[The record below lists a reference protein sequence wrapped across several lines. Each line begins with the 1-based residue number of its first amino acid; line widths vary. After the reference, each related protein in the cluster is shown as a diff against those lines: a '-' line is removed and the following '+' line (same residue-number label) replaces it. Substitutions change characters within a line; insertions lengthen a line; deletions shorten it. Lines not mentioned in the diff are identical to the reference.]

1 MHRIPR
7 PRYAQTEEQRILGT
21 AINRLRPNLRVVVQF
36 HLQGRSM
43 RETAE
48 ALGISLTAAKGR
60 LFHARKALRSPV
72 GGRRRIAFESYR
84 VSFGAF

>member
-1 MHRIPR
+1 
-7 PRYAQTEEQRILGT
+7 
-21 AINRLRPNLRVVVQF
+21 
-36 HLQGRSM
+36 M